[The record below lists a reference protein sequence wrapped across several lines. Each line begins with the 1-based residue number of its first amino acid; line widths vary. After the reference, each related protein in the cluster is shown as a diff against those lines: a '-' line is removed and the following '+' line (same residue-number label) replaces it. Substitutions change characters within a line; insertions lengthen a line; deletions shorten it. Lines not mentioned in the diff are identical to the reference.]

1 MQRNKQLDII
11 LTMNNVRIKI
21 HELGMIRESEEIAL
35 NKLMLFSGESGLG
48 KSYLSIICHYVFAV
62 LLDETRIASY
72 FERKGFDFNELRKN
86 YHNSG
91 IAIAFQKSEFEEW
104 LSKDAIVWLGYMIGN
119 KNVKGDIR
127 IILPDIIPN
136 QIEITYN
143 EEMTGL
149 GNEVET
155 YLKLELPG
163 LSYRVKDSGGINDE
177 SPFAFLF
184 RYYLINTLFDDF
196 RNLRNSFVFP
206 PSRGPILTEIVDPTT
221 GMYVEFKKSLQYL
234 ATAKPNAV
242 NVSDRMSS
250 LLQKVLN
257 GHVSR
262 KEGQYYYTTDSS
274 SIEMPL
280 SASAASIR
288 ELAPFE
294 FLVENSDISKA
305 AIMIDEPE
313 AHLHPLKQRMMAD
326 IIACLLSGGAHL
338 QITTHSDYFIR
349 RLNELIM
356 QYQIQKRQSFQ
367 SIQRYFDICTK
378 FNLDPE
384 LNIDENSVSAYF
396 VKRKDAST
404 SIVIKQDMTKGVPFS
419 SFHEAI
425 NDSLFLRDELEKLL
439 DNADY

>member
-1 MQRNKQLDII
+1 
-11 LTMNNVRIKI
+11 MNNVKIKI
-21 HELGMIRESEEIAL
+21 KELGMIKESEEITL
-35 NKLMLFSGESGLG
+35 NRLMIFSGESGLG

-62 LLDETRIASY
+62 LLDGTRIASF
-72 FERKGFDFNELRKN
+72 FEKNGFDFNELRKN

-91 IAIAFQKSEFEEW
+91 IAIAFKKTDFEDW

-119 KNVKGDIR
+119 KSVKGDIQITLPNR
-127 IILPDIIPN
+127 IPD
-136 QIEITYN
+136 QIEITYD

-149 GNEVET
+149 GNEVDT
-155 YLKLELPG
+155 YLKLSLPG
-163 LSYRVKDSGGINDE
+163 LNYRIKDSGGINDE

-184 RYYLINTLFDDF
+184 RYYLISVLFDDF
-196 RNLRNSFVFP
+196 KNLSNSFVFP
-206 PSRGPILTEIVDPTT
+206 PSRGPILTETIDPTT

-234 ATAKPNAV
+234 VTAKPNAV
-242 NVSDRMSS
+242 NVSNRITS

-262 KEGQYYYTTDSS
+262 KEGQYFYTTEGTSA
-274 SIEMPL
+274 EMPL

-294 FLVENSDISKA
+294 FLVENSDISKIS
-305 AIMIDEPE
+305 IMIDEPE

-326 IIACLLSGGAHL
+326 IMACLVSGGAHL

-349 RLNELIM
+349 RINELIM
-356 QYQIQKRQSFQ
+356 QFQIQKKQDFKGLKDYF
-367 SIQRYFDICTK
+367 SICNK

-384 LNIDENSVSAYF
+384 LYIDDSLVSAYLI
-396 VKRKDAST
+396 KRKDAS
-404 SIVIKQDMTKGVPFS
+404 SSVVVKQDMKKGVPFS
-419 SFHEAI
+419 SFYEAI

-439 DNADY
+439 EDADY